1 MKHKNFSEVIYDFMR
16 ITRMKMKD
24 LADYLDYDISYINKW
39 VNGKNIP
46 SQKIAESI
54 LESLALYFGK
64 KIYDDSLEEQLAQ
77 LSERKVNAKSL
88 DSVIAIT
95 RSILIDGFY
104 ASQAALE
111 EEAGMKK
118 QSYTET
124 VIEQYE
130 IMQRAFLEI
139 EKAISLAEEEVNIY
153 ITLDMYQLFRK
164 IFAAD
169 EVFYVTRGVKVNVYW
184 LMEKDA
190 IIFNTGLEN
199 ELYYLMGKCS
209 YFNTYVYLADK
220 IYTLPYIL
228 IDDRL
233 VMNFIT
239 DVKKE
244 IVFMNLSNE
253 KHVLAEYK
261 KMNKRLFKDQQLI
274 LYATDDE
281 SLEFDI
287 LMDSIALDGNRFIMH
302 GVFPEGYFLTEEV
315 LKDVIIRY
323 KLTQAQRKN
332 LLKLRR
338 AIETVV
344 KDYSIV
350 LLISKKALI
359 QFMPKMQI
367 CLGPHVFQLTPE
379 ELKKCEEN
387 RDRIISQ
394 NPNVKFGIIEDE
406 IYPYKI
412 FDQGITVCCSQNHI
426 WFKKN
431 LIFLDDNVNPY
442 YTVCSQEIV
451 DIVGNFT
458 EGLNYNNNFFQ
469 WIDYKSYCVLI
480 EGIIASSN
488 DLEN

>member
-1 MKHKNFSEVIYDFMR
+1 
-16 ITRMKMKD
+16 
-24 LADYLDYDISYINKW
+24 
-39 VNGKNIP
+39 
-46 SQKIAESI
+46 
-54 LESLALYFGK
+54 
-64 KIYDDSLEEQLAQ
+64 
-77 LSERKVNAKSL
+77 
-88 DSVIAIT
+88 
-95 RSILIDGFY
+95 
-104 ASQAALE
+104 
-111 EEAGMKK
+111 
-118 QSYTET
+118 
-124 VIEQYE
+124 
-130 IMQRAFLEI
+130 MQRAFTEI

-153 ITLDMYQLFRK
+153 ITLDLYQLFRK
-164 IFAAD
+164 IFAA
-169 EVFYVTRGVKVNVYW
+169 EEIFYVTRGVKVNIYW

-209 YFNTYVYLADK
+209 YFNTYTYLTDK
-220 IYTLPYIL
+220 IYTRPYIL
-228 IDDRL
+228 IDEKL
-233 VMNFIT
+233 VMNFIANL
-239 DVKKE
+239 DKE

-253 KHVLAEYK
+253 KHVLAEFK
-261 KMNKRLFKDQQLI
+261 KMNKKLFTDQQLI
-274 LYATDDE
+274 FYATDNE
-281 SLEFDI
+281 ALEFDI
-287 LMDSIALDGNRFIMH
+287 IMDSIALEDNRFIMH

-406 IYPYKI
+406 IYPYKL
-412 FDQGITVCCSQNHI
+412 FDQGITVSCSQNHV

-431 LIFLDDNVNPY
+431 PILLDGYVKSY

-458 EGLNYNNNFFQ
+458 EGLNYNNNFFSL
-469 WIDYKSYCVLI
+469 D
-480 EGIIASSN
+480 
-488 DLEN
+488 

>member
-1 MKHKNFSEVIYDFMR
+1 MKHKNFSEVLNDFMS
-16 ITRMKMKD
+16 ITEIKMKD
-24 LADYLDYDISYINKW
+24 LAVYLDYDISYINKW

-46 SQKIAESI
+46 SQKIAEAI
-54 LESLALYFGK
+54 LESLALFFGK
-64 KIYDDSLEEQLAQ
+64 KIYDDSLEEQLVEI
-77 LSERKVNAKSL
+77 SERKVNAKSL
-88 DSVIAIT
+88 ESVISIT

-104 ASQAALE
+104 ASQASFE
-111 EEAGMKK
+111 EETDIQKLV
-118 QSYTET
+118 YTET
-124 VIEQYE
+124 LTDLHE
-130 IMQRAFLEI
+130 IMQRAFTEI

-153 ITLDMYQLFRK
+153 ITLDLYQLFRK
-164 IFAAD
+164 IFAA
-169 EVFYVTRGVKVNVYW
+169 EEIFYVTRGVKVNIYW

-209 YFNTYVYLADK
+209 YFNTYIYLTDK
-220 IYTLPYIL
+220 IYTRPYIL
-228 IDDRL
+228 IDEKL
-233 VMNFIT
+233 VMNFIANL
-239 DVKKE
+239 DKE

-253 KHVLAEYK
+253 KHVLAEFK
-261 KMNKRLFKDQQLI
+261 KMNKKLFTDQQLI
-274 LYATDDE
+274 FYATDNE
-281 SLEFDI
+281 ALEFDI
-287 LMDSIALDGNRFIMH
+287 IMESIALEDNRFIMH

-323 KLTQAQRKN
+323 KLTQN

-379 ELKKCEEN
+379 ELKKCEKN

-406 IYPYKI
+406 IYPYKL
-412 FDQGITVCCSQNHI
+412 FDQGITVSCSQNHV

-431 LIFLDDNVNPY
+431 PILLDGYVKPY
-442 YTVCSQEIV
+442 YTICSQEIV

-458 EGLNYNNNFFQ
+458 EGLNYNNNFFH
-469 WIDYKSYCVLI
+469 WIDYESYRLLI
-480 EGIIASSN
+480 DGIIASSN
-488 DLEN
+488 DTEN